1 MRKLI
6 GNLWLGPA
14 LILTAS
20 AGLLLSDLSHRTTAT
35 TTSDVP
41 RIAFFYFANRPVVI
55 DCLDGV
61 YEGLANEGLIK
72 DKDYTAHVFDAQT
85 DMTTANTIA
94 KAISGG
100 EFDMVITLT
109 TPALQTMA
117 GANQQSRLTHVFGC
131 VTDPAGSGV
140 GINPNDPGD
149 HPPYLAGVGT
159 FQPVERSIE
168 LAREMLPGLKTVGV
182 VWTSSEACAEACVVK
197 ARAKCEELGITL
209 HEAQVDNANG
219 VLEAAKSLVTKGI
232 DAFWVG
238 GDNTVELAISTLAG
252 VATSAGVPVFTNS
265 PSEVE
270 DGALFGL
277 GADYFDVGVAVGEM
291 AGRIRKGADPA
302 AVRIENVVPESL
314 GINLAAMKG
323 LKAPWQIS
331 EKLRASASIL
341 IDENG
346 RKKAAAP
353 KATTSSR
360 PGGRWK
366 LSVVHYTDDPVS
378 ENTVHGLLDQFAN
391 RGLVKDRD
399 YSATVQS
406 AHGETATLMSII
418 DEALTNKPDMFIA
431 LSTPVL
437 QAAVEKVTAL
447 PIIFSMVA
455 DPMAAGAG
463 KSYEQHSPHITGITT
478 FSDFEGT
485 ARLVRECFPQARTV
499 GTLFTPSEVNS
510 VIFKD
515 ALQKAVEAEGLTL
528 QSVAAMA
535 TSDVP
540 EAAVAL
546 LDKDVDVICQISDN
560 LANSAY
566 SIIAKTATRRGAP
579 LVAFGT
585 SFVAE
590 QGAVI
595 GLCRDY
601 EQAGRD
607 AADMAIRVMNGES
620 PGHIPFAPVS
630 KTVLIVNPKNAA
642 AIGWTVPPA
651 VLARADKVVGD

>member
-1 MRKLI
+1 MRKVI
-6 GNLWLGPA
+6 GNLWLGLA
-14 LILTAS
+14 LILGAS
-20 AGLLLSDLSHRTTAT
+20 AGLLLSDLGHRTTAGAAH
-35 TTSDVP
+35 DVP
-41 RIAFFYFANRPVVI
+41 HIAFFYFANRPVVI
-55 DCLDGV
+55 DCLNGV
-61 YEGLANEGLIK
+61 YEGLANEGFAK
-72 DKDYTAHVFDAQT
+72 DKDYTAQVFDAQA
-85 DMTTANTIA
+85 DMATANTIA
-94 KAISGG
+94 KAIVGG
-100 EFDMVITLT
+100 DFDMVITLT
-109 TPALQTMA
+109 TPALQAMA
-117 GANQQSRLTHVFGC
+117 GANQQAHLTHIFGC

-140 GINPNDPGD
+140 GINPDDPGD

-159 FQPVERSIE
+159 FQPVERSLE

-197 ARAKCEELGITL
+197 ARAKCKELGIAL
-209 HEAQVDNANG
+209 QEAQVDNANG
-219 VLEAAKSLVTKGI
+219 VLEAAKSLVTKDI

-291 AGRIRKGADPA
+291 AARIRKGADPA

-314 GINLAAMKG
+314 GLNLAALKG

-331 EKLRASASIL
+331 EKLRATAAML
-341 IDENG
+341 IDEG
-346 RKKAAAP
+346 GQKQTAAP
-353 KATTSSR
+353 KAAAASR
-360 PGGRWK
+360 SRRLWK
-366 LSVVHYTDDPVS
+366 LSVIGYTDNPVAES
-378 ENTVHGLLDQFAN
+378 TVHGLLDQFDE

-406 AHGETATLMSII
+406 AHGETATLMSIL
-418 DEALTNKPDMFIA
+418 DEELTNKPDMLIA

-437 QAAVEKVTAL
+437 QASVQRVTDL
-447 PIIFSMVA
+447 PIIFTMVT

-463 KSYEQHSPHITGITT
+463 KSYQEHSPRITGIST

-485 ARLVRECFPQARTV
+485 AKLVRECFPQADAV
-499 GTLFTPSEVNS
+499 GTLFTPSEINS
-510 VIFKD
+510 VIFRD
-515 ALQKAVEAEGLTL
+515 ALEKAVKAEGLAL
-528 QSVAAMA
+528 QSVAATA

-540 EAAVAL
+540 DAIAAL
-546 LDKDVDVICQISDN
+546 LDRDVDVICQISDN

-566 SIIAKTATRRGAP
+566 SVISQAATRRRVP
-579 LVAFGT
+579 LVAFGS

-590 QGAVI
+590 QGAVM

-620 PGHIPFAPVS
+620 PGDIPFAPVS
-630 KTVLIVNPKNAA
+630 RTVLIVNPNNAA

-651 VLARADKVVGD
+651 VLARADKVVGE

>member
-1 MRKLI
+1 MRNLI
-6 GNLWLGPA
+6 GNLWLGLA
-14 LILTAS
+14 LILAAS
-20 AGLLLSDLSHRTTAT
+20 AGLLLSDLSHRTTTGAT
-35 TTSDVP
+35 HDVP
-41 RIAFFYFANRPVVI
+41 HIAFFYFANRPVVI
-55 DCLDGV
+55 DCLNGV
-61 YEGLANEGLIK
+61 YEGLANEGFAK
-72 DKDYTAHVFDAQT
+72 DKDYTAQVFDAQA
-85 DMTTANTIA
+85 DMATANTIA
-94 KAISGG
+94 KAIVGG
-100 EFDMVITLT
+100 DFDMVITLT
-109 TPALQTMA
+109 TPALQAMA
-117 GANQQSRLTHVFGC
+117 GANQQAHLTHIFGC

-140 GINPNDPGD
+140 GINPKDPAD

-159 FQPVERSIE
+159 FQPVERSLE
-168 LAREMLPGLKTVGV
+168 LAREMLPSLKTLGV

-197 ARAKCEELGITL
+197 ARAKCKELGITL
-209 HEAQVDNANG
+209 HEAQIDNANG
-219 VLEAAKSLVTKGI
+219 VLEAAKSLVTKDI

-238 GDNTVELAISTLAG
+238 GDNTVELAISTLSG

-265 PSEVE
+265 PSEIE

-291 AGRIRKGADPA
+291 AARIRKGADPA

-314 GINLAAMKG
+314 GLNLAALKG

-331 EKLRASASIL
+331 EKLRAAASIL
-341 IDENG
+341 IDEDG
-346 RKKAAAP
+346 RKKPAAP
-353 KATTSSR
+353 KAITSSR
-360 PGGRWK
+360 PGRLWK
-366 LSVVHYTDDPVS
+366 LSVVYYTDSPVS
-378 ENTVHGLLDQFAN
+378 ENTVHGLLDQFEA

-399 YSATVQS
+399 YSANVQS
-406 AHGETATLMSII
+406 AHGETATLMSIL
-418 DEALTNKPDMFIA
+418 DEELTNKPDIFVA

-437 QAAVEKVTAL
+437 QASVQKVTDL
-447 PIIFSMVA
+447 PIIFSMVT

-463 KSYEQHSPHITGITT
+463 KSYQEHSPHITGIST

-485 ARLVRECFPQARTV
+485 AKLVRECFPQADTV

-510 VIFKD
+510 VIFRD
-515 ALQKAVEAEGLTL
+515 ALEEAVKAEGITL
-528 QSVAAMA
+528 RSVAVTA

-540 EAAVAL
+540 NAIAAL

-566 SIIAKTATRRGAP
+566 SVISQAATRRRVP

-590 QGAVI
+590 QGAVM

-607 AADMAIRVMNGES
+607 AADMAIRVMDGES
-620 PGHIPFAPVS
+620 PGDIPFAPVS
-630 KTVLIVNPKNAA
+630 KTVLTVNPRNAA
-642 AIGWTVPPA
+642 TIGWTVPPA
-651 VLARADKVVGD
+651 VLARADKVVGE